1 MTHVPLSPEICIFNE
16 EKKNPNQFFKF
27 FLNFSFLR

>member
-1 MTHVPLSPEICIFNE
+1 MTHVLLSPEIYIFNE